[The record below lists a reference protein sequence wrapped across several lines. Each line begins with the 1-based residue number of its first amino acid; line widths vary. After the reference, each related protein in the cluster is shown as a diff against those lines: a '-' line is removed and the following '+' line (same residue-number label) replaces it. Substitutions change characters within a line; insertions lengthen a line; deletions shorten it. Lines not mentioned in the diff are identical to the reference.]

1 MSETDRAAGL
11 GTAMEAA
18 ETDGAVL
25 EALARAIWHNKHDG
39 AECPDN
45 RLPEAGD
52 LGRGDCRGVAPGAVP
67 VTGNF
72 CTFLGKVWA

>member
-1 MSETDRAAGL
+1 
-11 GTAMEAA
+11 MEAA

-52 LGRGDCRGVAPGAVP
+52 LGRGDCRAELRRAL
-67 VTGNF
+67 F
-72 CTFLGKVWA
+72 R